1 MPANPNNNTVA
12 TATSLLLS
20 ESLPQSVSG
29 SLSGTDLLDFYQFST
44 TAPSNLKL
52 SLSGLTGNARLSVFQ
67 ADGTTAVNPG
77 VASGNTSNISNDGK
91 LSESFV
97 FNALPAGSYVV
108 KVDLGTTGTVVAT
121 AADYNL
127 EAIANK
133 DATANSFIW
142 QKTPLA
148 ATDALAIPWQ
158 LNGPNLTFDVLP
170 SQSQDPQLAGYQFV
184 GTGDF
189 DGLSDAGGKSQDILW
204 KKSLGNGT
212 SELRIWFMNSDN
224 SLRESKSVVLSTAP
238 TTTFGLPD
246 AFQIQRLEDFD
257 GDGKTDILFRQ
268 TAANSVVL
276 WKMDGATVN
285 FGASQNF
292 TRFDPAFEIFGTGDF
307 DNNGIRDI
315 LFRNPNAGGGFVVV
329 WLLDSTLKLIEAPA
343 GQTNGPSQSGLLKF
357 KGVSPILTA
366 EWKMLGVTDF
376 NKTVA
381 AGAVNPADDRD
392 DVLFLNQNTGAL
404 VSWLMNGSAIQDGG
418 FILNGAAISGTPGGF
433 DFVGLGDLNGD
444 QNGDMLWRPKSK
456 SGPLVAWQMEG
467 KDINLGVSGQ
477 VALDSPPGSPFALSP
492 AFEIITRN
500 SVSGD
505 RSLVDLDGNKRADI
519 FLRDTGTGNTI
530 VWSMNGKT
538 VELAKS
544 GATKEPDGLDQPTSY
559 QVIGGLTAQLASIPQ
574 GTAGA
579 AVSTAFNLGSLEGR
593 GDYQDTLAGTAS
605 DFFKFKLDKT
615 TDVTVALSPAFGSTA
630 VLPNATFTLS
640 LQTGL
645 NPDGTPLL
653 TPQTLT
659 PGVSLAEGTYF
670 LEVKKAAGVDPLA
683 TVNYNLNV
691 TGAPSVI
698 NLKAIALT
706 SVAPGEGTV
715 AGTTPGSIRLADLT
729 GVAPE
734 APDASK
740 PKAKINI
747 AYSLTNTEAKPA
759 ASVTVRFYLSRL
771 STVNP
776 ADTTTVVLGTDTI
789 TNVLGNNAVRQ
800 EVFENVEL
808 PPGDNNFWTTDTN
821 YYIGYAIDPVNP
833 AIVGD
838 QGLIQETFE
847 TANVNPARTDNNVFT
862 PPATVG
868 ALGTL
873 TVAIQNT
880 QTPDLLGVGLTVT
893 SPTITKALNST
904 VSLDYTVRNGGKKSV
919 GSTTGVQFY
928 LYRPS
933 TDLTLTQ
940 AQRESLNKGDTTRTI
955 LLETADPATDAN
967 VVVAD
972 LAGETNAAAKRVT
985 FSLPSSTNPFWAED
999 PVGTQYFIGMI
1010 SDAGEGIAES
1020 SEENNLNRGLG
1031 FDRVAV
1037 TLA

>member
-20 ESLPQSVSG
+20 EGLPQSVSG
-29 SLSGTDLLDFYQFST
+29 SLGSTDLLDFYKFST
-44 TAPSNLKL
+44 TAASNLKL
-52 SLSGLTGNARLSVFQ
+52 SLSGLTGNARLSVFA
-67 ADGTTAVNPG
+67 ADGTTVINPG
-77 VASGNTSNISNDGK
+77 VAAGNTSNISNDGK

-97 FNALPAGSYVV
+97 FNALPPGNYVV
-108 KVDLGTTGTVVAT
+108 KVDLGTASGVVAT

-127 EAIANK
+127 ETIANK
-133 DATANSFIW
+133 DVTANSFIW
-142 QKTPLA
+142 QKTPLTP
-148 ATDALAIPWQ
+148 TDALAIPWQ

-224 SLRESKSVVLSTAP
+224 SLREAKSVVLSIAP
-238 TTTFGLPD
+238 TTAFSLPD

-292 TRFDPAFEIFGTGDF
+292 TRFDPAFEVFGTGDF

-357 KGVSPILTA
+357 QGVAPTLTA
-366 EWKMLGVTDF
+366 EWRMLGVTDF

-392 DVLFLNQNTGAL
+392 DLLFLNQNTGQL
-404 VSWLMNGSAIQDGG
+404 VSWLMNGSAIQSGG
-418 FILNGAAISGTPGGF
+418 FILNGTPISGTPGAF

-444 QNGDMLWRPKSK
+444 GNGDMLWRPKSK

-467 KDINLGVSGQ
+467 KDINLSLSGQ
-477 VALDSPPGSPFALSP
+477 VALDSTPGSPFALSP

-519 FLRDTGTGNTI
+519 FLRDTGSGNTI

-544 GATKEPDGLDQPTSY
+544 GGTKTADGTVLPLSTSF

-574 GTAGA
+574 GTSGA

-605 DFFKFKLDKT
+605 DFFKFKLDKPS
-615 TDVTVALSPAFGSTA
+615 DVTVALSPAFGSTA

-645 NPDGTPLL
+645 NPDGTPVL
-653 TPQTLT
+653 TAQTLT
-659 PGVSLAEGTYF
+659 PGASLVEGTYF
-670 LEVKKAAGVDPLA
+670 LEVKKAAGVEPLA
-683 TVNYNLNV
+683 TVNYNLNL

-706 SVAPGEGTV
+706 SVVPGENTV

-729 GVAPE
+729 GVAPG

-747 AYSLTNTEAKPA
+747 AYSLTNTEPKPA
-759 ASVTVRFYLSRL
+759 ASVTVRFYLSRV
-771 STVNP
+771 STINP

-789 TNVLGNNAVRQ
+789 TNVLGDGAVRQ
-800 EVFENVEL
+800 EVFDNVEL

-880 QTPDLLGVGLTVT
+880 QTPDLLGVGLTVV
-893 SPTITKALNST
+893 SPTITKGGT
-904 VSLDYTVRNGGKKSV
+904 VSLDYTARNGGKKSV

-933 TDLTLTQ
+933 TDSTLTPEQ
-940 AQRESLNKGDTTRTI
+940 QNSLNKGDTTRTI
-955 LLETADPATDAN
+955 LLETFDPTTDAN
-967 VVVAD
+967 VVVAN
-972 LAGETNAAAKRVT
+972 LAGETTAAAKRVT
-985 FSLPSSTNPFWAED
+985 FSLPSATNPFWEA
-999 PVGTQYFIGMI
+999 PAGTPYFIGMI
-1010 SDAGEGIAES
+1010 SDAGETIAES

-1031 FDRVAV
+1031 QDRVAV